1 MKNIK
6 NPKFSDLIAVL
17 GLLHGTGTWQDNGEL
32 LYERGMELKNLISCR
47 EDVYAFLYH
56 KLNGKCCDNP
66 VGQVFDI
73 RENVRMGRYARTG
86 MPEETERLLL
96 DCEVPE
102 WYVESMKKIKYLFPK
117 TNLITQAKREL
128 LIYNQGNE
136 KIIG

>member
-1 MKNIK
+1 M
-6 NPKFSDLIAVL
+6 IAVL
-17 GLLHGTGTWQDNGEL
+17 VLLHGTGTWQDNGEL
-32 LYERGMELKNLISCR
+32 LYERGMELEDMISCR

-73 RENVRMGRYARTG
+73 RENVRMGKYARTG

-136 KIIG
+136 K

>member
-1 MKNIK
+1 M
-6 NPKFSDLIAVL
+6 
-17 GLLHGTGTWQDNGEL
+17 
-32 LYERGMELKNLISCR
+32 
-47 EDVYAFLYH
+47 
-56 KLNGKCCDNP
+56 
-66 VGQVFDI
+66 GQVFDI

-96 DCEVPE
+96 DCEVPG

-136 KIIG
+136 K